1 MTREEY
7 VKLRNS
13 KSIDLN
19 QLVPQIHR
27 YMESKDATVTPQ
39 EIATYIQT
47 LGLNDVVATLDE
59 EFEIQRLHGKD
70 GQEIKVY

>member
-13 KSIDLN
+13 KSIDLS

-27 YMESKDATVTPQ
+27 YMESKDAIVTPQ
-39 EIATYIQT
+39 EVATYIQT